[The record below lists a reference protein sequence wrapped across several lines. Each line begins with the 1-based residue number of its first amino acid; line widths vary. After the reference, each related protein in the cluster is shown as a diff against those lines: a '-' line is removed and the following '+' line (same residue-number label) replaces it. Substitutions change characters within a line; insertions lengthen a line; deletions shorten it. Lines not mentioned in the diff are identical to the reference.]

1 MRSSPSFTALGAT
14 RPPDGRAYIDSEVLL
29 SVSREVLRPFF
40 VTVCRAEM
48 KHSALQVATA
58 SLNAALYAALGALWT
73 LFPVT
78 LFGVR
83 FWPQVFAPGAF
94 AVLFGPWV
102 GGIGAGV
109 GIFIADVV
117 YGHHDA
123 LLSLLVGVPSNLA
136 GFGLIGY
143 ISRRPMK
150 GSLRLSTIAA
160 GLAIPVVI
168 AAYAFYAFSGSAAI
182 YVVVLGAAVT
192 ALLAVPY
199 LAKSRWAEVQ
209 AASSIGLGVG
219 SLIIGLGIVS
229 YSSFFVMPQ
238 VLGLGSGPLPLAF
251 AVGATLWTYMS
262 EIPFLL
268 ALTPPIVRAAQA
280 AFPGLKI
287 SQIGTSKKSNA

>member
-1 MRSSPSFTALGAT
+1 MRDTAL
-14 RPPDGRAYIDSEVLL
+14 E
-29 SVSREVLRPFF
+29 
-40 VTVCRAEM
+40 
-48 KHSALQVATA
+48 VATA

-123 LLSLLVGVPSNLA
+123 LLSLLVGVPSNFV

-143 ISRRPMK
+143 LSRRPMK

-168 AAYAFYAFSGSAAI
+168 VAYAVYAFSGSVAM
-182 YVVVLGAAVT
+182 YVVMLGAVVT

-199 LAKSRWAEVQ
+199 LARSRWAEVQ

-219 SLIIGLGIVS
+219 SLIIGLGIVA
-229 YSSFFVMPQ
+229 YSSFFVMPE
-238 VLGLGSGPLPLAF
+238 VLGLGSGPLPVVF

-268 ALTPPIVRAAQA
+268 AFTPPSQGSSSRVSGSKDFTNRYEQEDQCVKQGHSHR
-280 AFPGLKI
+280 PGLPASSRSGTDIPTVDLSKI
-287 SQIGTSKKSNA
+287 LQGRAQEEAAS